1 MKPLIVKAL
10 LLAAAITSLSANL
23 NETSAASGGGVIV
36 IDDTNTP
43 DE

>member
-23 NETSAASGGGVIV
+23 NEATAAQENGVIV